1 MATINFVNDAVIQED
16 DPNLTLLEVS
26 EKHHIPHMHVCGG
39 MARCSTCRVMVVEHP
54 ENLTPATLPE
64 KRLADK
70 LGFESGIR
78 LACQARAT
86 GPVTVRR
93 LTLDD
98 EDASLDCAVHQAG
111 REARLAILFSDIRGF
126 TTFSENALPYDV
138 VHVLNRYFYQ
148 MGEAIL
154 AHGGYLDKYIGDGI
168 MALFGVACNDAE
180 VNCRNAVHA
189 GLRMLDEL
197 ENFNA
202 YLKRNFGCEF
212 KIGIGIHFG
221 EAVIGELGH
230 PRRRQVT
237 AIGDAVNMASRIE
250 SATKDCGV
258 PMLISDSVVAQLEGR
273 VQLGKSYSTMLKGKS
288 GVYALYETLG
298 LREESIGATREA
310 TLRRRLNHA
319 LRPVVTMQRA
329 AQFLRCAFHDSGS
342 YNPEDGSGGANG
354 TLHLPQVLSL
364 PEHRGVAA
372 CVELLKPVKEQFPEI
387 SWADLFV
394 YAGAFA
400 VKILGGPD
408 IAIALGR
415 VDGGKLPTPGRLTL
429 DTMNLAQLK
438 SHFTKLGF
446 NTRELVALS
455 GSHTVGVAN
464 GKPMT
469 EDWFRFNN
477 SFFKALTSGGQAA
490 AMMIPSDR
498 AMTDDPDCMEWIRQY
513 AADEK
518 LFFDDF
524 ADAYKK
530 MSLLGAHFES

>member
-1 MATINFVNDAVIQED
+1 MATINFVNDVVVQED

-26 EKHHIPHMHVCGG
+26 EKHRIPHMHVCGG
-39 MARCSTCRVMVVEHP
+39 MARCSTCRVMVIEHP
-54 ENLTPATLPE
+54 ENLTPQTLAE
-64 KRLADK
+64 KRLVEK
-70 LGFESGIR
+70 LGFDSDIR

-86 GPVTVRR
+86 GPVSVRR

-111 REARLAILFSDIRGF
+111 REAKLAILFSDIRGF

-168 MALFGVACNDAE
+168 MALFGVACNDGE
-180 VNCRNAVHA
+180 VNCRNALHA

-197 ENFNA
+197 QNINT
-202 YLKRNFGCEF
+202 YLKRNFGTEF

-250 SATKDCGV
+250 SATKDLGV
-258 PMLISDSVVAQLEGR
+258 PLLISDSVVAQLEGR

-288 GVYALYETLG
+288 GVYALYEALG
-298 LREESIGATREA
+298 LREESIGANRDA
-310 TLRRRLNHA
+310 ALRRRLNHA
-319 LRPVVTMQRA
+319 LRSIITMQRA
-329 AQFLRCAFHDSGS
+329 PQFLRCAFHDSGS

-354 TLHLPQVLSL
+354 LLRLPEIYSW
-364 PEHRGVAA
+364 PEHRGVLA
-372 CVELLKPVKEQFPEI
+372 VIESLEPVKAQFPDV

-394 YAGAFA
+394 YAGAIA

-408 IAIALGR
+408 IAVALGR
-415 VDGGKLPTPGRLTL
+415 VDGGKHPKQGRLTL
-429 DTMNLAQLK
+429 DTMSLPQLK
-438 SHFTKLGF
+438 EHFAKLGF

-477 SFFKALTSGGQAA
+477 SFFKALAGGSHAA
-490 AMMIPSDR
+490 AMTIPSDR
-498 AMTDDPDCMEWIRQY
+498 AMIDDPECMEWVRQY

-518 LFFDDF
+518 MFFEDF
-524 ADAYKK
+524 SDAYKK
-530 MSLLGAHFES
+530 MSLLGAKFSS